1 MDKAEFSRRV
11 LACQNRLYRVA
22 IAILRADAD
31 ARDSS
36 PGSAPACVE
45 ASAQSAGRALFREK
59 PGSCASLIRECQR
72 ALKRRG
78 KRPLPAESHWLENR
92 AAPSDSGADLRDA
105 LNQLE
110 LKYRLPVVLH
120 YIEGY
125 SYAQVAELLRLSESA
140 AAWRT
145 RQGVEKL
152 RNLLL

>member
-31 ARDSS
+31 AQD
-36 PGSAPACVE
+36 AAQE
-45 ASAQSAGRALFREK
+45 ALLRAWKHLPSLQDARYFETWLLRI
-59 PGSCASLIRECQR
+59 LIRECQR

-125 SYAQVAELLRLSESA
+125 SYAPVAELLHLSESA

>member
-31 ARDSS
+31 AQD
-36 PGSAPACVE
+36 AAQE
-45 ASAQSAGRALFREK
+45 ALLRAWKHLPSLKDARYFETWLLRI
-59 PGSCASLIRECQR
+59 LIRECQR

-140 AAWRT
+140 EVPQLEIGRAH
-145 RQGVEKL
+145 V
-152 RNLLL
+152 

>member
-31 ARDSS
+31 AQD
-36 PGSAPACVE
+36 AAQE
-45 ASAQSAGRALFREK
+45 ALLRAWKHLPSLKDARYFETWLLRI
-59 PGSCASLIRECQR
+59 LIRECQR
-72 ALKRRG
+72 ALKLRG
-78 KRPLPAESHWLENR
+78 KRPLSAEGHWLESR

-140 AAWRT
+140 TAWRV

>member
-1 MDKAEFSRRV
+1 MNKAEFSRRV

-31 ARDSS
+31 AQD
-36 PGSAPACVE
+36 AAQE
-45 ASAQSAGRALFREK
+45 ALLRAWKHLPSLQDARYFETWLLRI
-59 PGSCASLIRECQR
+59 LIRECQR